1 MPAIWHHPGYK
12 KRSRKLEVDMKTRNR
27 SPRVLLLILLV
38 ALVIWHRETLTDLF
52 RIVSDQAAVSA
63 YLQSYG
69 PLGPIVLFLL
79 LVAQVFVAVI
89 PGHALMVT
97 AGYVYGPIGLG
108 TVILSTILGS
118 QIAFLIARQYGRGLI
133 YKLASPEIL
142 ERWDGTARYQGTL
155 FYFFA
160 FVLPIFPSDLM
171 CYVAGL
177 STISARR
184 FFIANVLGRSCCAVF
199 ITMIGMYG
207 MHPPI
212 EFWVLAILGISGFFA
227 GWAIYCRMGKRVDQ
241 KI

>member
-1 MPAIWHHPGYK
+1 
-12 KRSRKLEVDMKTRNR
+12 MKTRKL
-27 SPRVLLLILLV
+27 SLKVILLV
-38 ALVIWHRETLTDLF
+38 IILALIFWYRGPLADLL
-52 RIVSDQAAVSA
+52 RIISDQQTVSA
-63 YLQSYG
+63 YLQGYG
-69 PLGPIVLFLL
+69 SLGPVILFVLM
-79 LVAQVFVAVI
+79 VAQVFVAVI

-97 AGYVYGPIGLG
+97 AGYVYGAIGLG
-108 TVILSTILGS
+108 TVVLSTILGS
-118 QIAFLIARQYGRGLI
+118 QIAFLIARHYGRNFI

-184 FFIANVLGRSCCAVF
+184 FFIANVLGRSCCAFF

-207 MHPPI
+207 MHPPV
-212 EFWVLAILGISGFFA
+212 EFWIVAILGISGFFA
-227 GWAIYCRMGKRVDQ
+227 GWAVYKKMGKSLIQ
-241 KI
+241 EN